1 MNRRLLLLFLAAVVI
16 LALVLYPSQQCHVTE
31 AELKFSPLKAFVIPV
46 QEGYAVGF
54 SFNVTNQAGCQV
66 EVRSMHVVLRS
77 LSYADGTQ
85 AAQNLDETE
94 AVGTTLPA
102 GQEGLFSHSF
112 NSYMTY
118 RPAKLNLRVEMTFAE
133 TGTVLVFDGELDVPR

>member
-1 MNRRLLLLFLAAVVI
+1 MNRRLLLLFLAALVI

-31 AELKFSPLKAFVIPV
+31 AELKVSPLEGFVIPV

-54 SFNVTNQAGCQV
+54 SFNVTNQAGCDV
-66 EVRSMHVVLRS
+66 NARGMHVVLRS
-77 LSYADGTQ
+77 VSYADGTQ

-94 AVGTTLPA
+94 AVSVILPA
-102 GQEGLFSHSF
+102 GQSGLFSHSF

-118 RPAKLNLRVEMTFAE
+118 RPVKLNLRVEMTFAE
-133 TGTVLVFDGELDVPR
+133 TGTVLVFDGELDVPG